1 MERGTTQNKSAL
13 TIERLFN
20 FSDKLNAFNEKNPAA
35 TLITSN
41 NYSPK
46 FFLPWPD
53 LAFNLKE
60 MSMT

>member
-13 TIERLFN
+13 TIERQFN
-20 FSDKLNAFNEKNPAA
+20 FSDKLNAFNEKKTPA

-46 FFLPWPD
+46 FFYLGLTWP
-53 LAFNLKE
+53 L
-60 MSMT
+60 T